1 MDQPLRTLCSHALE
15 TLTLALALF
24 KWNPARLVVVRK
36 VSESWVGFL
45 KPKQPEG
52 QRSATVQT
60 AFLGSSVIP
69 FLSDGR
75 RPIALNLLDFAS
87 NLLLQKLD
95 RHKSIPWFS
104 LATQQNDIEAVP
116 WKDTNQG
123 KELNYTWQ
131 HILLAPNVLHI

>member
-1 MDQPLRTLCSHALE
+1 MRTLCSHALE

-24 KWNPARLVVVRK
+24 KWNPARIVVVRK

-45 KPKQPEG
+45 KPKQPKG

-75 RPIALNLLDFAS
+75 RSIALNLLDFAS
-87 NLLLQKLD
+87 NLGASDQNPP
-95 RHKSIPWFS
+95 PWFP
-104 LATQQNDIEAVP
+104 LATNDIEAVP